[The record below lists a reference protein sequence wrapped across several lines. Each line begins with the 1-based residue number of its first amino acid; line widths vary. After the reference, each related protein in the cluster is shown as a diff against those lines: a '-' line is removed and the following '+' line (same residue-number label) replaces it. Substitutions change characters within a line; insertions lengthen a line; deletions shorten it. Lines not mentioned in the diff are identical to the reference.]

1 MSRVRNLF
9 RLFSVAGTRRN
20 FFSKSTS
27 LHSSNFQSGHSNSK
41 KILWLSGTFT
51 ILASTAFLN
60 QRKLSLESPTH
71 PVEVAQTSRA
81 KESGEDLSDS
91 LKSRTPASVVE
102 SCFQDLQK
110 LGLGERITRELHELE
125 THGSD
130 ISFHDKVLPDIVIY
144 PQDTNE
150 VSSILSICN
159 QYQMPVVAYGG
170 ATSLE
175 GHILPVKG
183 GVVLDFSNMK
193 RVIRV
198 NLQDMDVTVEPGIS
212 WNELNDYLRPY
223 GLFFPPDPGAGA
235 SIGGMVATSCGGTNA
250 VKYGTMK
257 ENVLSLKVVLADG
270 KVIHTRQRVKK
281 SSAGYD
287 LTHLFIG
294 SEGTLGIVTE
304 AVLKLHPIPES
315 HGVAMCYFDKIEDAT
330 SAVIDIVR
338 ASVDCGRIELMD
350 DLMVKAVNKSE
361 GLHLEEK
368 PVLLFELAGS
378 THAVNEQMEKILNI
392 TKNHKGQNFEYATE
406 PEKREGLWRARK
418 DALWSAYS
426 LRPDC
431 ELWTTDVCVPV
442 SRLSEM
448 IHYTKEDLRKTNIV
462 APLIAHA
469 GDGNFHLVILVRPN
483 DKEEMEMVKSF
494 NDRLVKRAI
503 SMEGTCTGE
512 HGIGEGKREYL
523 VTELGEDAIGLM
535 RTIKE
540 AFDPNGIL
548 NPGKVFMPKG
558 KQEISF

>member
-1 MSRVRNLF
+1 
-9 RLFSVAGTRRN
+9 
-20 FFSKSTS
+20 
-27 LHSSNFQSGHSNSK
+27 
-41 KILWLSGTFT
+41 
-51 ILASTAFLN
+51 
-60 QRKLSLESPTH
+60 
-71 PVEVAQTSRA
+71 
-81 KESGEDLSDS
+81 
-91 LKSRTPASVVE
+91 
-102 SCFQDLQK
+102 
-110 LGLGERITRELHELE
+110 
-125 THGSD
+125 
-130 ISFHDKVLPDIVIY
+130 
-144 PQDTNE
+144 
-150 VSSILSICN
+150 
-159 QYQMPVVAYGG
+159 MPVVAYGG

-250 VKYGTMK
+250 V
-257 ENVLSLKVVLADG
+257 N
-270 KVIHTRQRVKK
+270 RWQR
-281 SSAGYD
+281 
-287 LTHLFIG
+287 
-294 SEGTLGIVTE
+294 TLGIVTE